1 MKQTKAGRDWFKI
14 AALIMAVIVVL
25 IIVSYLWFPFL
36 PWFEQRE
43 AGEEIVK
50 EQMDADK
57 ALQNYRWFREQYRDI
72 EAKREQIQNNYDELE
87 RFYEIQGKN
96 PDNWSRTAEVR
107 HGRIQE
113 RITGNQQ
120 KLESMVAEYN
130 ARSDDATRAIWKCHL
145 PFQVDERFAI
155 QGPPGSDAPEQ
166 PQDQYVDGADPD
178 QTPPEA
184 SQCDGLPKEVRQQ
197 ADS

>member
-1 MKQTKAGRDWFKI
+1 MKQTKGQRDWLKI
-14 AALIMAVIVVL
+14 AAIIMAAFVVL
-25 IIVSYLWFPFL
+25 NIVSYVWFPFL

-43 AGEEIVK
+43 AGKQIVK

-57 ALQNYRWFREQYRDI
+57 ALENYRWFREQWHDI
-72 EAKREQIQNNYDELE
+72 QAKRDQIQNNYDELE
-87 RFYEIQGKN
+87 RFYEIQGKD
-96 PDNWSRTAEVR
+96 PDEWSRQAQVR

-120 KLESMVAEYN
+120 MLESMVAEYN
-130 ARSDDATRAIWKCHL
+130 ARSDDATRAIWKCSL
-145 PFQVDERFAI
+145 PYQVDNRFAI

-166 PQDQYVDGADPD
+166 PQDKYVDGTEAGTVPK
-178 QTPPEA
+178 A
-184 SQCDGLPKEVRQQ
+184 SQCDGLPKQVRQQ